1 MRVIIMR
8 KIKIQ
13 TSCSRTKYSLELLTA
28 VRDMDIAFES
38 DIAEGAELVHHQLL
52 HGKLVDNLL
61 FHRTLGREFLDVE
74 VDIEVFLLL
83 EVVDTALGLDG
94 QPLVGGMHLDIPEE
108 EGRVIAAEEYRQFQ
122 GHLEVLQH
130 LCKGARDILQERLA
144 VDERRLERELT
155 ALFLARQNHVGR
167 IEVED
172 GVLML
177 QHNVAQMGILL
188 RGAHREVE
196 VLHIEA
202 RQRIFRHK
210 AFHHRVQGILRQIVD
225 HQVHIGDDIQMAHVE
240 PSALGLVRVLAR
252 LMVIGFELQ
261 ATDFQVML
269 PVILLI
275 VDFPDAERGCL
286 RTFLCLHFPL
296 ALQRFQLSL
305 SAKPAIVVL
314 HLAECHLIIII
325 LQIDGCQ
332 LRIFDIKR
340 KGLLLLAFFLLVLIL
355 LLLRLV
361 FLKGIYDKL
370 IVGWSVLGFIEPRPH
385 TLDFGFGNDERIR
398 QQLHHVYIQRQLVKR
413 QHLPVLQILY
423 LKAFEI
429 DILIEHVDARLVD
442 LHLRLQ
448 LLLQLFCSDAQQLV
462 LDCLRIQQ
470 YGSNDQ

>member
-1 MRVIIMR
+1 MGEIEVQASR
-8 KIKIQ
+8 
-13 TSCSRTKYSLELLTA
+13 SRTEHTLELLAA
-28 VRDMDIAFES
+28 VWDMDGAFEG

-130 LCKGARDILQERLA
+130 LCKGSRDILQERLA
-144 VDERRLERELT
+144 VDERRLEKEL
-155 ALFLARQNHVGR
+155 AAFFLTRQHHVGR

-202 RQRIFRHK
+202 RQRILRHK

-225 HQVHIGDDIQMAHVE
+225 HQVHIGDDIQMAHVK
-240 PSALGLVRVLAR
+240 PSALGLVRVLAG
-252 LMVIGFELQ
+252 LVVVYLELQ
-261 ATDFQVML
+261 AADLQVVL
-269 PVILLI
+269 PVILL
-275 VDFPDAERGCL
+275 VVKVSDAEGGCL
-286 RTFLCLHFPL
+286 RTFLRLHLPL
-296 ALQRFQLSL
+296 ALQCLQFSRGS
-305 SAKPAIVVL
+305 KPAFVVL
-314 HLAECHLIIII
+314 HLIEFHLIVII
-325 LQIDGCQ
+325 LQVDGCQ
-332 LRIFDIKR
+332 LRILDVER
-340 KGLLLLAFFLLVLIL
+340 ERLLLLAFFLLVLIL
-355 LLLRLV
+355 LLLGLV
-361 FLKGIYDKL
+361 ALEGIDDEL
-370 IVGWSVLGFIEPRPH
+370 IVGGAVLGLVEPCPH
-385 TLDFGFGNDERIR
+385 TLDIGLGDDERIR
-398 QQLHHVYIQRQLVKR
+398 QQLHHVYIQRQLVKG

-429 DILIEHVDARLVD
+429 DVLIEHVDARLVD

-448 LLLQLFCSDAQQLV
+448 LLLQFLGGNAQQLV

>member
-61 FHRTLGREFLDVE
+61 FHRTLGSQLINVEEDV
-74 VDIEVFLLL
+74 EVFLLL
-83 EVVDTALGLDG
+83 EVLYTAHGFEC
-94 QPLVGGMHLDIPEE
+94 QPLVGGMHLDILEE

-130 LCKGARDILQERLA
+130 LCKGSRDILQERLA

-177 QHNVAQMGILL
+177 QDNVAQMGILL

-225 HQVHIGDDIQMAHVE
+225 HQIHIGDDIQMSHVE

-385 TLDFGFGNDERIR
+385 TLDFGFGNDERVR
-398 QQLHHVYIQRQLVKR
+398 QQFHDIDIKRQL
-413 QHLPVLQILY
+413 I
-423 LKAFEI
+423 
-429 DILIEHVDARLVD
+429 
-442 LHLRLQ
+442 
-448 LLLQLFCSDAQQLV
+448 
-462 LDCLRIQQ
+462 
-470 YGSNDQ
+470 

>member
-38 DIAEGAELVHHQLL
+38 DIAEGAELIHHQLL
-52 HGKLVDNLL
+52 YGKLVDYLL
-61 FHRTLGREFLDVE
+61 FHRALGSQLINVEEDV
-74 VDIEVFLLL
+74 EVFLLL
-83 EVVDTALGLDG
+83 EVLYTAHGFEC
-94 QPLVGGMHLDIPEE
+94 QPFVGRMHLDILEE

-130 LCKGARDILQERLA
+130 LGKGSRDILQERLA

-202 RQRIFRHK
+202 RQRILRHK

-355 LLLRLV
+355 LLLGLV
-361 FLKGIYDKL
+361 ALEGIDDEL

-385 TLDFGFGNDERIR
+385 TLDFGFGNDERVR
-398 QQLHHVYIQRQLVKR
+398 QQFHDIDIKRQL
-413 QHLPVLQILY
+413 I
-423 LKAFEI
+423 
-429 DILIEHVDARLVD
+429 
-442 LHLRLQ
+442 
-448 LLLQLFCSDAQQLV
+448 
-462 LDCLRIQQ
+462 
-470 YGSNDQ
+470 

>member
-1 MRVIIMR
+1 M
-8 KIKIQ
+8 
-13 TSCSRTKYSLELLTA
+13 E
-28 VRDMDIAFES
+28 E
-38 DIAEGAELVHHQLL
+38 
-52 HGKLVDNLL
+52 
-61 FHRTLGREFLDVE
+61 DV
-74 VDIEVFLLL
+74 EVFLLL
-83 EVVDTALGLDG
+83 EVLYTAHGFEC
-94 QPLVGGMHLDIPEE
+94 QPFVGRMHLDIPEE

-130 LCKGARDILQERLA
+130 LCKGSRDILQERLA

-177 QHNVAQMGILL
+177 QDNVAQMGILL

-225 HQVHIGDDIQMAHVE
+225 HQVHIGDDIQMAHVK

-261 ATDFQVML
+261 AADLQVVL

-275 VDFPDAERGCL
+275 VKVSDAERGCL

-385 TLDFGFGNDERIR
+385 TLDFGFGNDERVR
-398 QQLHHVYIQRQLVKR
+398 QQFHDIDIKRQL
-413 QHLPVLQILY
+413 I
-423 LKAFEI
+423 
-429 DILIEHVDARLVD
+429 
-442 LHLRLQ
+442 
-448 LLLQLFCSDAQQLV
+448 
-462 LDCLRIQQ
+462 
-470 YGSNDQ
+470 